1 MSAPAAPMLDK
12 RAVRAAFDRAAAGY
26 DAAAVL
32 QREIGERLLARLD
45 YVRLAPQRVLD
56 LGCGT
61 GFALPALARRYR
73 DATLLGLDV
82 APAMT
87 RAARGRCQPRWPFG
101 LGARFS
107 RCRFVTA
114 DAEALPVADRSVD
127 LVFSNLALQWCDP
140 QRVFAE
146 CRRVLRPGGLLL
158 FASFGPDTLKEL
170 RAAWTAVDRETH
182 VHAFTDMH
190 DLGDALL
197 QSGLADPV
205 MDMEPLTLTYA
216 DVGAVLRDLKGVG
229 AHNLAAGRPAT
240 LTGKSRFARFQAAYE
255 QFRRADGRIPAT
267 YEVVYGHAWSLDAR
281 GEESRG
287 EGQGARGEGW
297 KPVSIVRRR

>member
-1 MSAPAAPMLDK
+1 MSAPTLDK
-12 RAVRAAFDRAAAGY
+12 RALRAAFDRAAAGY

-45 YVRLAPQRVLD
+45 YVKLAPQRILD

-73 DATLLGLDV
+73 AATLLGLDL

-87 RAARGRCQPRWPFG
+87 RAARERCRPRLPFG

-107 RCRFVTA
+107 RCRFITA
-114 DAEALPVADRSVD
+114 DAEALPVASRSID

-140 QRVFAE
+140 QRAFAE

-170 RAAWTAVDRETH
+170 RAAWRAVDADTH
-182 VHAFTDMH
+182 VHSFTDMH

-197 QSGLADPV
+197 HAGLADPV

-229 AHNLAAGRPAT
+229 AHNVASGRPAA
-240 LTGKSRFARFQAAYE
+240 LTGKSRFMRFRAAYE
-255 QFRRADGRIPAT
+255 NFRHADGRIPAT
-267 YEVVYGHAWSLDAR
+267 YEVVYGHAWAADTR
-281 GEESRG
+281 GEESGG
-287 EGQGARGEGW
+287 EARGARGEGW
-297 KPVSIVRRR
+297 RPVSIVRRR